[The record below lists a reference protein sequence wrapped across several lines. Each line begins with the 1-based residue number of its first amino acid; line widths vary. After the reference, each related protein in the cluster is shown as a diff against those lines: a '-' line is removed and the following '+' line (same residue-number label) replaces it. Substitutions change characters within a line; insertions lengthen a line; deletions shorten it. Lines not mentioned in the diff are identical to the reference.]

1 MKKLLL
7 QLTILLL
14 SVGFLWH
21 FGLIKT
27 TSDNEDMNLF
37 LDLTQAVNQLKL
49 QLSKDFSPNLRW
61 VGSVRLSSHCI
72 VENFIVKTITCL
84 LAKVLFQQTFLPLIP
99 TCKRWQLWARKTQFL
114 ISISLPVF
122 GWDIFMLRHFRPS
135 NGRSMK
141 YSGHECDDYKSLNEQ

>member
-114 ISISLPVF
+114 ISISLLVF
-122 GWDIFMLRHFRPS
+122 GWDIFMLRNFRSS

-141 YSGHECDDYKSLNEQ
+141 YSCHECDDHKSLNEQ

>member
-1 MKKLLL
+1 MEEREEQAVDILSFAAGDTDMDEVSLLETVAMKELLL

-14 SVGFLWH
+14 SVGFLWP

-99 TCKRWQLWARKTQFL
+99 TCKR
-114 ISISLPVF
+114 
-122 GWDIFMLRHFRPS
+122 
-135 NGRSMK
+135 
-141 YSGHECDDYKSLNEQ
+141 

>member
-1 MKKLLL
+1 MKELLL

-49 QLSKDFSPNLRW
+49 QLSKEFSPNLRW

-114 ISISLPVF
+114 ISISLLVF
-122 GWDIFMLRHFRPS
+122 GWDIFMLRNFRSS

-141 YSGHECDDYKSLNEQ
+141 YSCHECDDHKSLNEQ

>member
-1 MKKLLL
+1 MKELLL

-114 ISISLPVF
+114 ISISLLVF
-122 GWDIFMLRHFRPS
+122 GWDIFMLRNFRSS

-141 YSGHECDDYKSLNEQ
+141 YSCHECDDHKSLNEQ

>member
-1 MKKLLL
+1 MITKGRHNLEEREEQAVDTDMDSEDGEVDLAAMKELLL

-99 TCKRWQLWARKTQFL
+99 TCKR
-114 ISISLPVF
+114 
-122 GWDIFMLRHFRPS
+122 
-135 NGRSMK
+135 
-141 YSGHECDDYKSLNEQ
+141 

>member
-14 SVGFLWH
+14 SVGFLWP

-99 TCKRWQLWARKTQFL
+99 TCKR
-114 ISISLPVF
+114 
-122 GWDIFMLRHFRPS
+122 
-135 NGRSMK
+135 
-141 YSGHECDDYKSLNEQ
+141 